1 MVEWFGE
8 RAMMKGVQFGEGGG
22 GAAIGSLGVLG
33 GDRKH
38 FDVGASVSLVFVFW
52 MRVVEVV
59 VAASA
64 HGSSNHAVAKEATPS
79 KLSTAG

>member
-38 FDVGASVSLVFVFW
+38 FAVSASVSLVFVLD
-52 MRVVEVV
+52 
-59 VAASA
+59 AS
-64 HGSSNHAVAKEATPS
+64 S
-79 KLSTAG
+79 